1 MIMPFKNEDFHGP
14 LILTDKDEMFV
25 ATLWVKDSCP
35 FWVRESN
42 RKLKLQNTQKVFYRE
57 EGNQWAFSLR
67 KG

>member
-35 FWVRESN
+35 F
-42 RKLKLQNTQKVFYRE
+42 L
-57 EGNQWAFSLR
+57 G
-67 KG
+67 